1 MDGLYP
7 RDPRSIRGTLL
18 TPRPA
23 PGAAWVA
30 LASLWVI
37 ALFSAEYWH
46 DVVGIADQLSA
57 SPSQVFQDGEWWRLL
72 TTMLVHGDLPHLA
85 GNALALGLLSY
96 LVYGYFG
103 PLAYPTIS
111 LLLGIVI
118 TALTLLW
125 YPTDVTVVGISGL
138 IYGLATFWLTSF
150 FLIQRNHSW
159 PKRLLRC
166 FGFSLIMLI
175 PTTVEPTVSYRAH
188 AVGALVGIVA
198 GIVHF
203 YLRKDWIRAHEVYAD
218 EPRWP
223 DDRASYAIDGDDSED
238 PVDPISRTIH

>member
-1 MDGLYP
+1 MDSLYR
-7 RDPRSIRGTLL
+7 RDPHTIRGTLL
-18 TPRPA
+18 TPKPA
-23 PGAAWVA
+23 AGSAWVA
-30 LASLWVI
+30 LASIWII

-46 DVVGIADQLSA
+46 NFVGIADQLSA
-57 SPSQVFQDGEWWRLL
+57 APSQVFQDGQWWRLL
-72 TTMLVHGDLPHLA
+72 TTMLVHADLPHLA

-103 PLAYPTIS
+103 PVAYPLGS
-111 LLLGIVI
+111 LVLGVLI

-125 YPTDVTVVGISGL
+125 YPRDVTVVGISGL
-138 IYGLATFWLTSF
+138 IYGLAAFWLTSF
-150 FLIQRNHSW
+150 FFIQRNHSV

-175 PTTVEPTVSYRAH
+175 PTTVEPNISYRAH

-203 YLRKDWIRAHEVYAD
+203 YLRHDWIRAHEVYD
-218 EPRWP
+218 ETFDTGARF
-223 DDRASYAIDGDDSED
+223 AIDEDDPED
-238 PVDPISRTIH
+238 PPDPISRTIH